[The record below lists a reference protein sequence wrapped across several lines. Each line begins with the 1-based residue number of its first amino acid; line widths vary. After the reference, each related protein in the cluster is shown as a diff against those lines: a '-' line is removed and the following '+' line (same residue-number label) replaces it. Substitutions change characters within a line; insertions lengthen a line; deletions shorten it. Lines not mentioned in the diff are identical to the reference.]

1 MPPGTNERPFPGMP
15 TKAAG
20 RAVSPST
27 TPHRMPAVLTV
38 TPSQAPSETPTP
50 AKGPS
55 SPRLAHVA
63 PLVLTRADVQHLFDR
78 FLARRNEHAS

>member
-1 MPPGTNERPFPGMP
+1 
-15 TKAAG
+15 
-20 RAVSPST
+20 
-27 TPHRMPAVLTV
+27 MPAVLTV